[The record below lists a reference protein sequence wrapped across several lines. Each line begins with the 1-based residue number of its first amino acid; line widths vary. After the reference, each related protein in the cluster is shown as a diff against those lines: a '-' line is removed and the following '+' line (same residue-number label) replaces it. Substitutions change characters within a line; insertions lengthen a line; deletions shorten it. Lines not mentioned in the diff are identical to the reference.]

1 MAILQRGL
9 LLSKR
14 EGSLDALALMLAM
27 ALTALCVFRAL
38 LMTRNTS
45 FIAEGGVF
53 NYLVVLYL
61 HSGLYKYIYIYMRIY
76 IYIYIYIYVYV
87 CIYIYVIY
95 HLAHHLDSKVQ
106 PNQPSNHPNRP
117 ANPPKHMCALQS
129 DALQCAL

>member
-61 HSGLYKYIYIYMRIY
+61 HSGLYKYIYIYIYIYMRIY
-76 IYIYIYIYVYV
+76 IYIYIYIYMYTCV
-87 CIYIYVIY
+87 YIYMLFIT
-95 HLAHHLDSKVQ
+95 
-106 PNQPSNHPNRP
+106 
-117 ANPPKHMCALQS
+117 
-129 DALQCAL
+129 